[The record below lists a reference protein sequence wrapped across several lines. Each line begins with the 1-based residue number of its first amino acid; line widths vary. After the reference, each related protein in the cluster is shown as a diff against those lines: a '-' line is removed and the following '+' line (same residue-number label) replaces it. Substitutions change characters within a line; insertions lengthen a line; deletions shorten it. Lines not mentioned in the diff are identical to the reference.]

1 MKRKRQRKRHE
12 KKKTE
17 KKTLR
22 GKDMD
27 RRADSN
33 AFVSVRRWVIDN

>member
-1 MKRKRQRKRHE
+1 MKRRRQRKRHE
-12 KKKTE
+12 E

-27 RRADSN
+27 RRADSK
-33 AFVSVRRWVIDN
+33 AFVNMR

>member
-1 MKRKRQRKRHE
+1 MKKRRQRKKHE
-12 KKKTE
+12 KKKTEKRHEE

-27 RRADSN
+27 RRADSK
-33 AFVSVRRWVIDN
+33 AFVNMR